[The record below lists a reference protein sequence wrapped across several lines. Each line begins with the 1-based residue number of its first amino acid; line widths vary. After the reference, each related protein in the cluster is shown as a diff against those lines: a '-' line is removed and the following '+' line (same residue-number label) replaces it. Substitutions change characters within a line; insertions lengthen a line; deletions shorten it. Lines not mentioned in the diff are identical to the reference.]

1 MSFNLKYNLLSL
13 STNKSD
19 IKKKNN
25 LKIKTTELKF

>member
-1 MSFNLKYNLLSL
+1 MSFNLKYSLLSL
-13 STNKSD
+13 STIKSD